1 VLAVFVN
8 HHTFACRFSLEIRSV
23 AGGDPGYE
31 VQLDAVIQGLGNASA
46 SSTVFPMLLLV
57 LSPQMLP
64 IGTAESLKSL
74 HLYENAEFDEEC
86 EANRVA
92 LYDGFLDVLSAT
104 GFTLNEL
111 RIDGKAREDSQIL
124 AKKLDLS
131 QDQNIF
137 QVLG

>member
-1 VLAVFVN
+1 
-8 HHTFACRFSLEIRSV
+8 
-23 AGGDPGYE
+23 
-31 VQLDAVIQGLGNASA
+31 
-46 SSTVFPMLLLV
+46 
-57 LSPQMLP
+57 
-64 IGTAESLKSL
+64 
-74 HLYENAEFDEEC
+74 
-86 EANRVA
+86 VA